1 MIQEL
6 QNFEPDKS
14 KPADG
19 GEHVPK
25 RTVLVRYGK
34 ISLVGQFRHSERVLP
49 SLHTKVVVQTDR
61 GLEMGEIISPTAAHR
76 GCSCTIP
83 NDKIDKYVAASGP
96 NYPFIRNGRLVRL
109 ATVGDL
115 NEARHIEASAQRE
128 GAYFKELV
136 KKNNLVMKLVEVE
149 HLFGGDRIIFY
160 FMAED
165 RMDFRQLV
173 RELGREYS
181 TRVEMRQVGS
191 RDEARLLG
199 DFDTCGR
206 ELCCKNFLKVL
217 QPVSMRMAKLQ
228 GASLDPSKISGRCGR
243 LKCCLRYEDYG
254 YQELAKNLPKID
266 TLVLTETGPGRVVD
280 VMVLTQLVK
289 IVLESSGRSVAI
301 NVVELL
307 DLRYDPAT
315 SPSLTERLKEV
326 DRKIDEK
333 KHSEQGWVQHEP
345 KPKPPAAQERQESRP
360 RQEPQP
366 PQGPRPPQQR
376 QGEGSVQE
384 GQGKRRRRRRR
395 RRGGGGGGG
404 GTSGGGGAGGG
415 GSSQ

>member
-1 MIQEL
+1 MIQQA
-6 QNFEPDKS
+6 QNPEQDKKKAAAVAEQS
-14 KPADG
+14 
-19 GEHVPK
+19 PK

-34 ISLVGQFRHSERVLP
+34 VSLVGQFRHNERVLP

-76 GCSCTIP
+76 GCSCTIS
-83 NDKIDKYVAASGP
+83 NEKIDEYVAASGP
-96 NYPFIRNGRLVRL
+96 NYPFIRSGRMVRL

-115 NEARHIEASAQRE
+115 NEVRHIEASAQRE

-160 FMAED
+160 FMSET
-165 RMDFRQLV
+165 RMDFRRLV
-173 RELGREYS
+173 RELGREYN

-228 GASLDPSKISGRCGR
+228 GVSLDPSKISGRCGR

-254 YQELAKNLPKID
+254 YQELAKKLPKID

-289 IVLESSGRSVAI
+289 ILLESSGRTVAI

-315 SPSLTERLKEV
+315 SPSLAERLKEV
-326 DRKIDEK
+326 DHKIEEK
-333 KHSEQGWVQHEP
+333 EHSEQEWVQRET
-345 KPKPPAAQERQESRP
+345 KTT
-360 RQEPQP
+360 QP
-366 PQGPRPPQQR
+366 TVQQQQQQQK
-376 QGEGSVQE
+376 QGESPGQE

-395 RRGGGGGGG
+395 RRGGSREGGSGGGG
-404 GTSGGGGAGGG
+404 GTG
-415 GSSQ
+415 GSSG